1 MKKTVLKRIQQNI
14 FKTCLSFGVNSYEF
28 VEADLAR

>member
-1 MKKTVLKRIQQNI
+1 MKKTVLKRVQQNI
-14 FKTCLSFGVNSYEF
+14 FKTCLSFGVNGYEF